1 MTSNEDFARFGILP
15 NVRMSGR
22 LELQMR
28 CWVQLFRLFRSE
40 LTTKT
45 GLPLGTRVKAWR
57 AGFSSRSWQMYRLDE
72 NDPQL
77 YLSDLLMAARYY
89 KVNGFFNPPMNNKL
103 LLSRLLTAHGVPHPA
118 VVSTII
124 EGRLIEEDTPF
135 DADLPRALARTLE
148 RCPRQVFRPTWS
160 GSGQGVFFLS
170 RQADGLLLNGKPVGH
185 EQACALLSRLDRYV
199 ATERVEQADYAREIF
214 AGSTNTIRMLTL
226 WDAESGESLVA
237 AVTHR
242 FGTSHSAPIDNWHQ
256 GRGGVCAAVQAE
268 SGTLGKALRLSA
280 DRRLIWESAH
290 PETGAAIEG
299 VLIPGFETC
308 IEGVKQT
315 AGYFPFCPCVGW
327 DVVVTNDG
335 WRVIEANPI
344 PGLTIVQAHAPLFR
358 DPRVR
363 RVFERWR
370 LAPKRGSAYAG
381 TSAEA

>member
-1 MTSNEDFARFGILP
+1 MTTDDEFARFGILP

-40 LTTKT
+40 LKTKT
-45 GLPLGTRVKAWR
+45 GLPLSTRVKAWR
-57 AGFSSRSWQMYRLDE
+57 AGFSSRSWLMYRLDE
-72 NDPQL
+72 NDPEL
-77 YLSDLLMAARYY
+77 YLSDLLMAARFY

-135 DADLPRALARTLE
+135 DADLSRALARTLE

-170 RQADGLLLNGKPVGH
+170 READGLLLNGKPIRH
-185 EQACALLSRLDRYV
+185 ELASTLLSRLDRYV

-214 AGSTNTIRMLTL
+214 PGSTNTIRIMTL

-256 GRGGVCAAVQAE
+256 GRGGVSAAVHTQ
-268 SGTLGKALRLSA
+268 SGSLGKALRLSA
-280 DRRLIWESAH
+280 DRKLIWESVH

-299 VLIPGFETC
+299 VVVPGFEAC
-308 IEGVKQT
+308 IEGVKRT

-327 DVVVTNDG
+327 DVAITPDG
-335 WRVIEANPI
+335 WRIIEANPI
-344 PGLTIVQAHAPLFR
+344 PGLTLVQAHTPLLQ

-363 RVFERWR
+363 RVFARWG
-370 LAPKRGSAYAG
+370 LAR
-381 TSAEA
+381 

>member
-1 MTSNEDFARFGILP
+1 MTAKDEFARFGILP

-45 GLPLGTRVKAWR
+45 GLPLGTRAKAWR
-57 AGFSSRSWQMYRLDE
+57 SGFSSRSWLMYRLDE
-72 NDPQL
+72 NDPER
-77 YLSDLLMAARYY
+77 YLSDLRMAARFY

-124 EGRLIEEDTPF
+124 EGRLIEENEPF
-135 DADLPRALARTLE
+135 DPDLPRALARTLE
-148 RCPRQVFRPTWS
+148 RYPRQVFRPTWS

-170 RQADGLLLNGKPVGH
+170 READGLLLNGKPAGH
-185 EQACALLSRLDRYV
+185 EQVCALLSGLDRYV

-214 AGSTNTIRMLTL
+214 PGSTNTIRFLTL

-256 GRGGVCAAVQAE
+256 GRGGVCAAVHME
-268 SGTLGKALRLSA
+268 SGALVGALGKALRLSA
-280 DRRLIWESAH
+280 ERKLIWESAH

-299 VLIPGFETC
+299 VVVPGFEAC
-308 IEGVKQT
+308 IEGVKRT
-315 AGYFPFCPCVGW
+315 AGYFPFCPCIGW
-327 DVVVTNDG
+327 DVAITHDG
-335 WRVIEANPI
+335 WRIIEANPI
-344 PGLTIVQAHAPLFR
+344 PGLTIIQAHTPLLR

-363 RVFERWR
+363 RVFERWG
-370 LAPKRGSAYAG
+370 LAR
-381 TSAEA
+381 

>member
-1 MTSNEDFARFGILP
+1 MTADSEFARFGILP

-40 LTTKT
+40 LTTRT
-45 GLPLGTRVKAWR
+45 GLPLSTRVKAWR
-57 AGFSSRSWQMYRLDE
+57 SGFSSRSWLMYRLDE

-77 YLSDLLMAARYY
+77 YLSDLLMAARFY

-124 EGRLIEEDTPF
+124 EGRLIEEDEPF

-170 RQADGLLLNGKPVGH
+170 READGLLLNDKPASH
-185 EQACALLSRLDRYV
+185 EQVCALLSRLDRYV

-214 AGSTNTIRMLTL
+214 PGSTNTIRVLTV
-226 WDAESGESLVA
+226 WDAESGETLVA

-256 GRGGVCAAVQAE
+256 GRGGVSAAVQAE
-268 SGTLGKALRLSA
+268 SGTLGRALRLSA
-280 DRRLIWESAH
+280 DRKLIWESAH

-299 VLIPGFETC
+299 VVVPGFGPC
-308 IEGVKQT
+308 LEGVKQT
-315 AGYFPFCPCVGW
+315 AGYFPFCPCIGW
-327 DVVVTNDG
+327 DVAITNDG

-344 PGLTIVQAHAPLFR
+344 PGLTLSQAHMPLLQ

-370 LAPKRGSAYAG
+370 LAR
-381 TSAEA
+381 